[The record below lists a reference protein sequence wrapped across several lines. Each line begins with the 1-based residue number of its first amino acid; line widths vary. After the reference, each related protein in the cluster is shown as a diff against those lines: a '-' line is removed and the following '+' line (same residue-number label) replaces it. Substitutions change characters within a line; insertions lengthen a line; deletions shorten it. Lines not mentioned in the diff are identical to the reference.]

1 MYLLLMSET
10 TTSCSTV
17 NVVAS
22 SSIGAEVDLDELSNE
37 MNPVSYNPEDFPGL
51 VYRMDEPNVS
61 TLLFHS
67 GKVVATGA
75 DQVGEAREA
84 IHTVFNR
91 LANLGIP
98 VDDDY
103 EVRIENIVT
112 SAELGHT
119 LSLNAVAIGLGVEEV
134 EYEPEQFPGLIYR
147 IDEPEVCVL
156 LFGSGQVVVSGGNE
170 EGEAE
175 RAIEQVREELDTL
188 GLLD

>member
-1 MYLLLMSET
+1 MSET
-10 TTSCSTV
+10 TGSTV

-37 MNPVSYNPEDFPGL
+37 MDPVSYNPEDFPGL
-51 VYRMDEPNVS
+51 VYRMDDPDVS

-75 DQVGEAREA
+75 DEVDEAREA
-84 IHTVFNR
+84 IHTVFSR
-91 LANLGIP
+91 LEELGIP
-98 VDDDY
+98 VDDNY
-103 EVRIENIVT
+103 QVRIENIVT
-112 SAELGHT
+112 SAELGHR
-119 LSLNAVAIGLGVEEV
+119 LNLNAVAIGLGVEEV

-147 IDEPEVCVL
+147 IDDPEVCVL

-175 RAIEQVREELDTL
+175 RAIDQVRQELDSL
-188 GLLD
+188 GLLE